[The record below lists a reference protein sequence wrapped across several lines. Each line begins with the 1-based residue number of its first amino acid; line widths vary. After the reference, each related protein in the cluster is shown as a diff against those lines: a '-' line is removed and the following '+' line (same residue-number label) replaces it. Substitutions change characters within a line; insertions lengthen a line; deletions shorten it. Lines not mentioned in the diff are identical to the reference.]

1 MGSKTKSLGS
11 KTKSL
16 GSPMKRL
23 GSAIKSLGFEN
34 LESIRSIIRSI
45 YKMYILQTKF
55 FEKCQIK
62 IIKNLES
69 GLNCPVFIFGPIDI
83 MVIDKTDSLDKVL
96 EGRKVGR

>member
-55 FEKCQIK
+55 QIK

-69 GLNCPVFIFGPIDI
+69 GPVFIFGPVDI